1 MDSPD
6 SRRRLRR
13 RVRCPR
19 THFYVA
25 QERDR
30 PVRGFPFK
38 GVPAVGIAVPS
49 VRFGPMRID
58 GLELQA
64 SGEGVP
70 WRATR
75 SEGVE
80 WHLLASDGRG
90 EEAGAT
96 VLIRMQPGCGYP
108 PHEHLGLEE
117 VLVLAGGYRD
127 HLGEHT
133 AGHWI
138 RYEPGSRHA
147 PVALGG
153 PGDEACLLY
162 AISRGGIRT
171 LGDQEAAAL
180 G

>member
-1 MDSPD
+1 M
-6 SRRRLRR
+6 
-13 RVRCPR
+13 
-19 THFYVA
+19 
-25 QERDR
+25 
-30 PVRGFPFK
+30 
-38 GVPAVGIAVPS
+38 GIALPS

-80 WHLLASDGRG
+80 WCLLASDGRG

-96 VLIRMQPGCGYP
+96 VLIRMQPGRGYP

-138 RYEPGSRHA
+138 RYESGSRHA